1 MSLLLSKL
9 FAPARLGAFMFACQT
24 KTANQPTSTT
34 SKTSQPAKLAK
45 PAKPA
50 SKQWA
55 PSCPNHRG
63 LVATRYLAPSTRV
76 AVEKAWLTGS
86 CNWELVLKFMLS
98 LQDEASKPAQPDQ
111 PAQPAQPVQ
120 PGQPGCPTSLAQ
132 LLKQYHRSN
141 AVLRA
146 MDAEDQTNLAT
157 LVRLATMK
165 RIGLSCFSA
174 EQIKQVLDVMATNCL
189 CINALQPANQPIQAR
204 RLGMFNMLSKVNH
217 ACRPNCVMVNPLNNN
232 NNILVLVTTEEV
244 QPGQELFVAYM
255 DVDTCWLSREQR
267 RKELFAEHGFE
278 CNCADCADC
287 MNCPST

>member
-1 MSLLLSKL
+1 MGTIL
-9 FAPARLGAFMFACQT
+9 
-24 KTANQPTSTT
+24 
-34 SKTSQPAKLAK
+34 SQPRQLCRISQTAH
-45 PAKPA
+45 
-50 SKQWA
+50 
-55 PSCPNHRG
+55 HRG

-98 LQDEASKPAQPDQ
+98 LQDEASKPAQSDQ
-111 PAQPAQPVQ
+111 PAQPVHPVH
-120 PGQPGCPTSLAQ
+120 PNQPGCPTSLAQ

-141 AVLRA
+141 AVLCA
-146 MDAEDQTNLAT
+146 WDAEDQTNLVM
-157 LVRLATMK
+157 LVRLAAMK
-165 RIGLSCFSA
+165 HIGLSGLSGVSA
-174 EQIKQVLDVMATNCL
+174 EQIKQVLDAMATNCL

-232 NNILVLVTTEEV
+232 NNNNMLALVTTEEV
-244 QPGQELFVAYM
+244 QPGQELFIAYM
-255 DVDTCWLSREQR
+255 DVDTCWLSREKR
-267 RKELFAEHGFE
+267 REELFAEHGFV

>member
-1 MSLLLSKL
+1 MPNQNGQ
-9 FAPARLGAFMFACQT
+9 PANQHNQQ
-24 KTANQPTSTT
+24 NQPTSKT
-34 SKTSQPAKLAK
+34 SKTSQPASQQTMGTILSQPRQLCRISQTAH
-45 PAKPA
+45 
-50 SKQWA
+50 
-55 PSCPNHRG
+55 HRG

-244 QPGQELFVAYM
+244 QPGQELFIAYM

-267 RKELFAEHGFE
+267 RKELFAEHGFV

-287 MNCPST
+287 LDCPST

>member
-1 MSLLLSKL
+1 MGTIL
-9 FAPARLGAFMFACQT
+9 
-24 KTANQPTSTT
+24 
-34 SKTSQPAKLAK
+34 SQPRQLCRISQTAH
-45 PAKPA
+45 
-50 SKQWA
+50 
-55 PSCPNHRG
+55 HRG

-98 LQDEASKPAQPDQ
+98 LQDEASKLAQSD
-111 PAQPAQPVQ
+111 QPAQPVQ

-165 RIGLSCFSA
+165 RIGLSSLSA
-174 EQIKQVLDVMATNCL
+174 EQIKQVLDVMATNSL
-189 CINALQPANQPIQAR
+189 CVNVLQPADQPIQAK
-204 RLGMFNMLSKVNH
+204 RLGMFNMMSKVNH

-244 QPGQELFVAYM
+244 QPGQELFIAYM

-267 RKELFAEHGFE
+267 RKELFAEHGFV

>member
-1 MSLLLSKL
+1 MPNQNGQ
-9 FAPARLGAFMFACQT
+9 PANQHNQQ
-24 KTANQPTSTT
+24 NQPTSKTSKT
-34 SKTSQPAKLAK
+34 SKTSQQTMGTILSQPRQLCRISQTAH
-45 PAKPA
+45 
-50 SKQWA
+50 
-55 PSCPNHRG
+55 HRG

-111 PAQPAQPVQ
+111 PAHPAQPVQ